1 MGLEWKSVVTYSELS
16 DVNIKASEL
25 KPYFYE
31 QNNYT
36 LVNELILMI
45 ALKGSGRKSSI
56 RKLPISTIRYYLWKE
71 REFRL
76 WREKNPVFKF
86 PNNYFPTLEKFED
99 NAIKA
104 KIVWKQDKQ
113 LIKAKALELKKINKL

>member
-1 MGLEWKSVVTYSELS
+1 MSLGWKSVVTFEELET
-16 DVNIKASEL
+16 VNNKVTEL
-25 KPYFYE
+25 RPYFYE
-31 QNNYT
+31 RNNHI

-45 ALKGSGRKSSI
+45 ALKGSGRKSSV
-56 RKLPISTIRYYLWKE
+56 RKLPTSSIRYYLWKE

-104 KIVWKQDKQ
+104 KVIWKQDKQ
-113 LIKAKALELKKINKL
+113 LIKAKALKLNKINKL